1 VTGALRTGLLAALAC
16 AVTTTAPAHADEYPS
31 RQIELIVPFAPGGGS
46 GLVARMLS
54 DGLAKRYGQAV
65 VVINRPGGNTNI
77 GTASVVRSKP
87 DGYTLGIAS
96 VGMTANPSLYKN
108 LNYDP
113 TEIEPISLLANS
125 PTVLVVPPTL
135 TVNTLAEFIA
145 YAKARPG
152 ELNYASYGAGSGPHM
167 ATELFQSLTGVK
179 MVHVPYGGGGP
190 ASLGALTGQ
199 VQALFSS
206 VLPVLG
212 MIKAGTLKPIAIAYE
227 RRLDLL
233 PDVPTFRERGLDYRI
248 GTWFGLFAPANTP
261 ASIVAS
267 LHKEMVVIFQEP
279 GARAKIV
286 ELGGE
291 VVANSPA
298 EFRAFIKD
306 ETDHLAKVV
315 QGAGIRLD

>member
-1 VTGALRTGLLAALAC
+1 VNGRLKRSLLAALAV
-16 AVTTTAPAHADEYPS
+16 AAAIAPVHADDYPS

-65 VVINRPGGNTNI
+65 IVINRPGGNTNI
-77 GTASVVRSKP
+77 GTVSVVRAKP

-113 TEIEPISLLANS
+113 QTEIEPISLLANS
-125 PTVLVVPPTL
+125 PTVLVVPPSL
-135 TVNTLAEFIA
+135 PVNTLAEFIA
-145 YAKARPG
+145 YSKARPG

-190 ASLGALTGQ
+190 ASLGVMTGQ

-206 VLPVLG
+206 VLPVVS
-212 MIKAGTLKPIAIAYE
+212 MIKAGTLKAIAIAAE
-227 RRLDLL
+227 RRLELL
-233 PDVPTFRERGLDYRI
+233 PDVPTFKESGLDYRT
-248 GTWFGLFAPANTP
+248 GTWFGLFAPAKTP
-261 ASIVAS
+261 PAIIGS
-267 LHKEMVVIFQEP
+267 LHKATVEIFREP
-279 GARAKIV
+279 SARARVV
-286 ELGGE
+286 EFGGE

-306 ETDHLAKVV
+306 ETEYLAKVV

>member
-1 VTGALRTGLLAALAC
+1 VTGRLKRSLLAALAL
-16 AVTTTAPAHADEYPS
+16 ATAIAPAHADEYPS

-77 GTASVVRSKP
+77 GTVSVVRAKP

-113 TEIEPISLLANS
+113 QTEIEPISLLANS
-125 PTVLVVPPTL
+125 PTVLVVPPSL
-135 TVNTLAEFIA
+135 PVNTLAEFIA
-145 YAKARPG
+145 YANARPG

-190 ASLGALTGQ
+190 ASLGVMTGQ

-206 VLPVLG
+206 VLPVVS
-212 MIKAGTLKPIAIAYE
+212 MIKAGTLKAIAIAAE

-233 PDVPTFRERGLDYRI
+233 PDVPTFKENGINYRT
-248 GTWFGLFAPANTP
+248 GTWFGLFVPAKTP
-261 ASIVAS
+261 PAIVGS
-267 LHKEMVVIFQEP
+267 LHKATVEIFREP
-279 GARAKIV
+279 GARARVV
-286 ELGGE
+286 EFGGE
-291 VVANSPA
+291 VVANTPA

-306 ETDHLAKVV
+306 ETEHLAKVV

>member
-1 VTGALRTGLLAALAC
+1 VFDALRVGLLAILVAAGG
-16 AVTTTAPAHADEYPS
+16 ARADDYPS

-46 GLVARMLS
+46 ALVARMLS

-65 VVINRPGGNTNI
+65 IVINRPGGNTNI

-96 VGMTANPSLYKN
+96 VGLTANPSLYKS
-108 LNYDP
+108 LSYDP
-113 TEIEPISLLANS
+113 KTEIEPISLLANS
-125 PTVLVVPPTL
+125 PTVLVVPPSL
-135 TVNTLAEFIA
+135 PVNTLAEFIA

-190 ASLGALTGQ
+190 ASLGAMTNQ

-212 MIKAGTLKPIAIAYE
+212 MIKGGTLKAIAVAAD
-227 RRLDLL
+227 RRSELL
-233 PDVPTFRERGLDYRI
+233 PDVPTFKESGLDYRI
-248 GTWFGLFAPANTP
+248 GTWFGLFAPAKTSP
-261 ASIVAS
+261 AIIDS
-267 LHKEMVVIFQEP
+267 LHKATVEIFRDP
-279 GARAKIV
+279 AVRAKIV

-298 EFRAFIKD
+298 EFRAFITA
-306 ETDHLAKVV
+306 ETEHLAKVAR
-315 QGAGIRLD
+315 GAGIRLD

>member
-1 VTGALRTGLLAALAC
+1 M
-16 AVTTTAPAHADEYPS
+16 
-31 RQIELIVPFAPGGGS
+31 PFAAGGGS

-77 GTASVVRSKP
+77 GTVSVVRAKP

-113 TEIEPISLLANS
+113 QTEIEPVSLLANS
-125 PTVLVVPPTL
+125 PTVLVVPPSL
-135 TVNTLAEFIA
+135 PVNTLAEFIA

-190 ASLGALTGQ
+190 ASLGAMTGQ

-206 VLPVLG
+206 VLPVVS
-212 MIKAGTLKPIAIAYE
+212 MIKAGTLKADRHRGRAAAGIAARRADVQGE
-227 RRLDLL
+227 RARL
-233 PDVPTFRERGLDYRI
+233 PDRHLVRPVRAGQNAAGDHRLAAQGDGGDFPRARRTRQDRRVRRRGGGQLAGRI
-248 GTWFGLFAPANTP
+248 PRLHQGRDGASRQGRAGRRHPAGLNQKP
-261 ASIVAS
+261 V
-267 LHKEMVVIFQEP
+267 LP
-279 GARAKIV
+279 GAR
-286 ELGGE
+286 
-291 VVANSPA
+291 
-298 EFRAFIKD
+298 
-306 ETDHLAKVV
+306 H
-315 QGAGIRLD
+315 GADQAALTFSRK